1 MYSLIVTAKMNYV
14 DLQAWLADVLAR
26 IGEHPATGSTQRHP
40 SAAEKQTVNH
50 GKFSA
55 SPPSSAR
62 CKRSSVSSP
71 IHFETTTVAKMLLNK
86 LVTARISDMKRSTPK
101 SRGQTRC
108 R

>member
-14 DLQAWLADVLAR
+14 DLQASLATSWPGSPS
-26 IGEHPATGSTQRHP
+26 IQPTGSTQGHP
-40 SAAEKQTVNH
+40 SAAEKQMVNH

-62 CKRSSVSSP
+62 RKRSSVSSP